1 MTRQRKGM
9 TEVERKGVITPE
21 ELTLLSR
28 AFSRVTV
35 ELGLDGEAE
44 RNGAAAQLIH
54 LFERGERDEDGLVRL
69 TLHLSA
75 IRRGLASAA
84 PVV

>member
-1 MTRQRKGM
+1 MTGVDGR
-9 TEVERKGVITPE
+9 GVITPE

-35 ELGLDGEAE
+35 ELGLDDEAE

-75 IRRGLASAA
+75 IQRGLAGAA
-84 PVV
+84 PLA

>member
-1 MTRQRKGM
+1 MA
-9 TEVERKGVITPE
+9 ELDRKGVITPE

-35 ELGLDGEAE
+35 ELGLDDEAE

-54 LFERGERDEDGLVRL
+54 LFERGERNEDGLVRL
-69 TLHLSA
+69 TVHLSA
-75 IRRGLASAA
+75 IQRGLAGDA
-84 PVV
+84 PLT